1 MERGAGQG
9 CVRVVRERDQPTPA
23 RVPRQSDA
31 ARATIVLRRRVDI
44 TGMQR
49 GSGGIAAVHAQRG
62 GEMGTGRTAPIGT
75 ASTPPLQCGGGP
87 HDPSV

>member
-1 MERGAGQG
+1 MELGAGQG

-62 GEMGTGRTAPIGT
+62 AEMGTGRTAPIGT
-75 ASTPPLQCGGGP
+75 ASPRPY
-87 HDPSV
+87 SVAAGRMTHQ